1 MSFIRTGS
9 RGSSEID
16 SEELFL
22 SATLLYA
29 TLELISQMTESP
41 FLSKRVLQD
50 DAYPSLLHSSQNPV
64 YGPRTN

>member
-1 MSFIRTGS
+1 MK
-9 RGSSEID
+9 
-16 SEELFL
+16 
-22 SATLLYA
+22 
-29 TLELISQMTESP
+29 LELISQMTKSP